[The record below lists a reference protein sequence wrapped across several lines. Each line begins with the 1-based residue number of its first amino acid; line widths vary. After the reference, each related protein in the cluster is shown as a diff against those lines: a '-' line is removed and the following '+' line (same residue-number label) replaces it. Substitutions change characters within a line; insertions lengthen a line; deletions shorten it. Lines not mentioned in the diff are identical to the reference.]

1 MLKTSV
7 FAVKK
12 PLKIFQ
18 ASVSLDPHCD
28 ISGKSRLEMCVLAL
42 ALMEV
47 GRDGGWDVTGS
58 RRLGE
63 GDPD

>member
-7 FAVKK
+7 FVVKK

-28 ISGKSRLEMCVLAL
+28 VSGKSGLEMCVLAL

-58 RRLGE
+58 RSHGE